1 MKERPNQFERRTWR
15 YMLMRIVLSA
25 VFTILNLFINTFLL
39 KSFGNFSSELISYQ
53 VIFRA
58 AQPVGVFCALLIS
71 SRGMPVVAQV
81 LGLVMYLISL
91 GLLCLFGEG
100 VSDLY
105 PVFAVLLGFAD
116 AFFFCV
122 NCMQIMSFTTDENRD
137 RFNGLLCLI
146 TGGIAIALP
155 TISGWLIQY
164 FPDFTGYQIVFGLA
178 AACTAV
184 SLFLAVRLPVRR
196 EKKSLPHIGATM
208 KRIMKDKNCLRCI
221 AANAISACRGNV
233 LSVFLTMLVYNLI
246 SSETVIGLR
255 SALGSLAGL
264 VSAVIYGMAIRSS
277 NRTKSSV
284 VAMVLVLLPC
294 VWMLFDLNV
303 AVLMVFSVVYA
314 FADTF
319 LGTPIAFTYY
329 KSVEALGLKGDSGAE
344 AQFAADIFVA
354 LCAIPGFLLIAVI
367 PKTNEWAVALIVA
380 MILTSV
386 ATTALIR
393 AADKDLNLHRVGP
406 QRED

>member
-1 MKERPNQFERRTWR
+1 MKERRMLFPRQTGR
-15 YMLMRIVLSA
+15 YMLMRIVFSMVVTVLS
-25 VFTILNLFINTFLL
+25 LFVNTFLL

-53 VIFRA
+53 VILRA

-71 SRGMPVVAQV
+71 SRGVPVVAQV
-81 LGLVMYLISL
+81 LGLVMYLICL
-91 GLLCLFGEG
+91 GLLCLFGEA
-100 VSDLY
+100 VSGLY
-105 PVFAVLLGFAD
+105 PMFAVLLGFAD

-122 NCMQIMSFTTDENRD
+122 NCMQILSFTADENRD
-137 RFNGLLCLI
+137 RFNGILGLI
-146 TGGIAIALP
+146 TGCISIVLP
-155 TISGWLIQY
+155 TVSGWLIQY
-164 FPDFTGYQIVFGLA
+164 FPDFTGYRIVFGFA
-178 AACTAV
+178 AACAAV
-184 SLFLAVRLPVRR
+184 SLFLAARLPVRK
-196 EKKSLPHIGATM
+196 EKKSLSQIGDTM
-208 KRIMKDKNCLRCI
+208 RRILTNKNCLRCI
-221 AANAISACRGNV
+221 AANAIASCRGNV

-255 SALGSLAGL
+255 STLGSIAGL
-264 VSAVIYGMAIRSS
+264 ASAAIYGMMVRSS

-294 VWMLFDLNV
+294 AWMLFDLNV

-319 LGTPIAFTYY
+319 LGTPISFTYY

-354 LCAIPGFLLIAVI
+354 LGVIPGFLLIGVI

-386 ATTALIR
+386 LTTALIR
-393 AADKDLNLHRVGP
+393 AADKDLNIRKVGP
-406 QRED
+406 

>member
-1 MKERPNQFERRTWR
+1 MKERRMLFPRQTWR
-15 YMLMRIVLSA
+15 YMLMRIVFAA
-25 VFTILNLFINTFLL
+25 VTTILSLFVNTFLL
-39 KSFGNFSSELISYQ
+39 KSFGNFSAELISYQ
-53 VIFRA
+53 VILRA

-71 SRGMPVVAQV
+71 SRGVPVVAQV

-91 GLLCLFGEG
+91 GLLCLFGEA
-100 VSDLY
+100 VSGLY

-122 NCMQIMSFTTDENRD
+122 NCMQILSFTTDENRD
-137 RFNGLLCLI
+137 RFNGLLSLI

-155 TISGWLIQY
+155 TVSGWLIQY
-164 FPDFTGYQIVFGLA
+164 FPDFTGYRIVFGFA
-178 AACTAV
+178 AACAAV
-184 SLFLAVRLPVRR
+184 SLFLAARLPVRR
-196 EKKSLPHIGATM
+196 EKKSLSQIGATM
-208 KRIMKDKNCLRCI
+208 KRILTNKNCLRCI
-221 AANAISACRGNV
+221 AANAISSCRGNV

-255 SALGSLAGL
+255 STFGSIAGL
-264 VSAVIYGMAIRSS
+264 ASAAIYGMAIRSS

-294 VWMLFDLNV
+294 VWMLFELNV

-314 FADTF
+314 SADTF
-319 LGTPIAFTYY
+319 LGTPISFTYY

-344 AQFAADIFVA
+344 AQLAADIFVA
-354 LCAIPGFLLIAVI
+354 LGVISGFLLMGVI
-367 PKTNEWAVALIVA
+367 PKTNDWAVALIVA

-386 ATTALIR
+386 VTTALIR
-393 AADKDLNLHRVGP
+393 AADKDLNIRKVGS
-406 QRED
+406 